1 MIRQLILGRSVIAAG
16 GILILVCLVS
26 PGQAHSADIIM
37 VRRMTMELAVD
48 VARAA
53 VQSCRD
59 AGYQASAVVVDRVGI
74 VQAVMRDTLANR
86 FTLQAAEDK
95 ANAVILSGVDSS
107 EFRLNR
113 QDIRP
118 EINQIEGVLMMDGGV
133 AIRAAGS
140 IIGAVGVSGAPG
152 GDKDEICARAGV
164 DEGQDRLDFAD

>member
-1 MIRQLILGRSVIAAG
+1 MIKALINSGSVFATVVALTMSCFMQVRQAEA
-16 GILILVCLVS
+16 
-26 PGQAHSADIIM
+26 ADIIM
-37 VRRMTMELAVD
+37 VRRMTMELALD
-48 VARAA
+48 IARAA

-59 AGYQASAVVVDRVGI
+59 AGYQASAVIVDRNGI

-86 FTLQAAEDK
+86 FTLQAAESK
-95 ANAVILSGVDSS
+95 ANAVILAGVDSS
-107 EFRLNR
+107 EFRANR

-118 EINQIEGVLMMDGGV
+118 EINQISDVLMMDGGV

-164 DEGQDRLDFAD
+164 EEVQDRLDFAD